1 MSKRSNWALPYFIFL
16 VLFVVLPLVLI
27 VVYAL
32 QDGNGGFTLSN
43 VSRFFTDSD
52 ALSTFAVSIE
62 VAVENTLICLLLGY
76 PAAYILADRNL
87 NKSAVTVILFIL
99 PMWINALMR
108 TLATAELFNVF
119 GFTLGKGTLLFG
131 MVYDYL
137 PFMIY
142 PIYNVLLKMDKSYSE
157 AAADLGATPIQVFG
171 KVTLPLSMPGISS
184 GILMVFMPTVS
195 TFAISEFLT
204 NNKIKLFGTI
214 IQENIN
220 SSMWNYGAALSLIML
235 VIIGLTTILLGGDE
249 REVQDTG
256 TGLYLAASGAPLRTD
271 RVHRDILLHRGQDT
285 RELDGIL
292 LRTLQEHILRRSQ
305 RRSRPHGRHQ
315 EHPYHCVHRRCCLNL
330 ARNCLGHRNIQPQGK
345 EEEDNPVPEQH
356 SDDQP

>member
-1 MSKRSNWALPYFIFL
+1 MRKRSNWAIPYFIFL

-27 VVYAL
+27 VIYAL
-32 QDGNGGFTLSN
+32 QDGNGGFTMSN
-43 VSRFFTDSD
+43 ITRFFTDAD
-52 ALSTFAVSIE
+52 ALNTFAVSVE
-62 VAVENTLICLLLGY
+62 VAIENTAICLLLGY
-76 PAAYILADRNL
+76 PAAYILADKNL

-108 TLATAELFNVF
+108 TLATAELFNVM
-119 GFTLGKGTLLFG
+119 GFSLGKGTLLMG
-131 MVYDYL
+131 MAYDYL

-142 PIYNVLLKMDKSYSE
+142 PIYNVLLKMDHSYEE
-157 AAADLGATPIQVFG
+157 AAADLGATPSQVFR

-235 VIIGLTTILLGGDE
+235 VIIGLTTLVLGGED
-249 REVQDTG
+249 REIEGG
-256 TGLYLAASGAPLRTD
+256 T
-271 RVHRDILLHRGQDT
+271 V
-285 RELDGIL
+285 
-292 LRTLQEHILRRSQ
+292 
-305 RRSRPHGRHQ
+305 
-315 EHPYHCVHRRCCLNL
+315 
-330 ARNCLGHRNIQPQGK
+330 
-345 EEEDNPVPEQH
+345 
-356 SDDQP
+356 

>member
-1 MSKRSNWALPYFIFL
+1 M
-16 VLFVVLPLVLI
+16 VLPLVLI

-249 REVQDTG
+249 REVQGG
-256 TGLYLAASGAPLRTD
+256 T
-271 RVHRDILLHRGQDT
+271 I
-285 RELDGIL
+285 
-292 LRTLQEHILRRSQ
+292 
-305 RRSRPHGRHQ
+305 
-315 EHPYHCVHRRCCLNL
+315 
-330 ARNCLGHRNIQPQGK
+330 
-345 EEEDNPVPEQH
+345 
-356 SDDQP
+356 

>member
-1 MSKRSNWALPYFIFL
+1 MSKRSNWAIPYFIFL

-32 QDGNGGFTLSN
+32 QDGNGNFTLSN
-43 VSRFFTDSD
+43 VTRFFTDSD
-52 ALSTFAVSIE
+52 ALSTFAVSVE
-62 VAVENTLICLLLGY
+62 VAIENTLICLLLGY
-76 PAAYILADRNL
+76 PAAYILADKNL

-142 PIYNVLLKMDKSYSE
+142 PIYNVLLKMDKSYAE
-157 AAADLGATPIQVFG
+157 AASDLGATPVQVFG
-171 KVTLPLSMPGISS
+171 KVTLPLSMPGIFS

-235 VIIGLTTILLGGDE
+235 VIIGLTTILFGGDE
-249 REVQDTG
+249 REVEGG
-256 TGLYLAASGAPLRTD
+256 T
-271 RVHRDILLHRGQDT
+271 I
-285 RELDGIL
+285 
-292 LRTLQEHILRRSQ
+292 
-305 RRSRPHGRHQ
+305 
-315 EHPYHCVHRRCCLNL
+315 
-330 ARNCLGHRNIQPQGK
+330 
-345 EEEDNPVPEQH
+345 
-356 SDDQP
+356 

>member
-1 MSKRSNWALPYFIFL
+1 MSKRSNWAIPYFIFL

-32 QDGNGGFTLSN
+32 QDGNGSFTLSN
-43 VSRFFTDSD
+43 VTRFFTDSD
-52 ALSTFAVSIE
+52 ALSTFAVSVE
-62 VAVENTLICLLLGY
+62 VAIENTLICLLLGY
-76 PAAYILADRNL
+76 PAAYILADKNL

-142 PIYNVLLKMDKSYSE
+142 PIYNVLLKMDMSYAE
-157 AAADLGATPIQVFG
+157 AASDLGATPVQVFG
-171 KVTLPLSMPGISS
+171 KVTLPLSMPGIFS

-249 REVQDTG
+249 REVEGG
-256 TGLYLAASGAPLRTD
+256 T
-271 RVHRDILLHRGQDT
+271 I
-285 RELDGIL
+285 
-292 LRTLQEHILRRSQ
+292 
-305 RRSRPHGRHQ
+305 
-315 EHPYHCVHRRCCLNL
+315 
-330 ARNCLGHRNIQPQGK
+330 
-345 EEEDNPVPEQH
+345 
-356 SDDQP
+356 